1 MKANFKPFHMKNAV
15 KLLFVAVIAVAFAAC
30 GGAKKEEA
38 AQDTTKV
45 EATPAP
51 APDTTVKADSAQ

>member
-1 MKANFKPFHMKNAV
+1 MKNAV

-45 EATPAP
+45 ENTTPA
-51 APDTTVKADSAQ
+51 APDTTVKADTAK